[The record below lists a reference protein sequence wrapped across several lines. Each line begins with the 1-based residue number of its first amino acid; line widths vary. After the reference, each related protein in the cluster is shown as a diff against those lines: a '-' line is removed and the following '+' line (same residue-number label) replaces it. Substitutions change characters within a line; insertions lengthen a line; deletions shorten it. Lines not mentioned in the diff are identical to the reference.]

1 MHRLAVCP
9 RRKATASAPRHAY
22 GTHAIRRALT
32 HTAHVCCLRT
42 GLTREDTHRRKEM
55 GCGDSRPA
63 DANAALGAM
72 DLTPEQSARIK
83 QREATL
89 RSTDR
94 ARSSNVEGKTV
105 IGSINQGDV
114 ARLSTMHRQS
124 TRSLLPGQ

>member
-1 MHRLAVCP
+1 
-9 RRKATASAPRHAY
+9 
-22 GTHAIRRALT
+22 
-32 HTAHVCCLRT
+32 
-42 GLTREDTHRRKEM
+42 M